1 METMER
7 TAVQSS
13 EIAIIG
19 YDPECGTLEIV
30 FRRGGV
36 YHYSGV
42 PQKIYQDLMAAPSQ
56 GTFFAERIKPKYPY
70 QKIS

>member
-19 YDPECGTLEIV
+19 YDPEWGTLELV
-30 FRRGGV
+30 FHRGGV

-42 PQKIYQDLMAAPSQ
+42 PVKIYQGLMAAPSR
-56 GTFFAERIKPKYPY
+56 GTFFPEHIKSKYPY